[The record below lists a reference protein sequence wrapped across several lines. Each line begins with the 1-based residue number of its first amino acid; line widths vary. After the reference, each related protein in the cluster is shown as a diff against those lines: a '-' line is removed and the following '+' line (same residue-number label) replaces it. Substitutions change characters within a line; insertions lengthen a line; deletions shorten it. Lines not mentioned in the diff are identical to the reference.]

1 MEQKELDLILTNLT
15 NNILKIK
22 KEIQEMGQC
31 LADLQK
37 EIDEIS

>member
-15 NNILKIK
+15 NNISKIK